1 MIKILGTH
9 GRHDSRSTN
18 NLLFFSFISTKNIK
32 WIYNVHLQNLPT
44 GRGNELFSRKN
55 FPQKMWSFF
64 DLLQNEN
71 SQTHEKIDF
80 CFFKTKR
87 HQCPMTLNNDRMR
100 VDKDNM
106 TTLDFR
112 YSAELSR
119 PWLLGMGTIPGWL
132 GSRKIKSYKPQD
144 RTNNECYPKT
154 QPQWQKR

>member
-1 MIKILGTH
+1 MVDTIQGQ
-9 GRHDSRSTN
+9 RTN
-18 NLLFFSFISTKNIK
+18 CCFLVSFSQKNIK

-44 GRGNELFSRKN
+44 GRGNELFSRKI
-55 FPQKMWSFF
+55 FPRN
-64 DLLQNEN
+64 LLQNEH

-80 CFFKTKR
+80 CFFITKR

-144 RTNNECYPKT
+144 RTNNVCYPKT
-154 QPQWQKR
+154 HPQ

>member
-1 MIKILGTH
+1 MVNTFQGQRTICCFLV
-9 GRHDSRSTN
+9 S
-18 NLLFFSFISTKNIK
+18 FSQKNIK

-44 GRGNELFSRKN
+44 ARGNELFSRKN

-64 DLLQNEN
+64 RLVTKRTFTN
-71 SQTHEKIDF
+71 TRKIDF

-132 GSRKIKSYKPQD
+132 GSRKIKSYKPQG
-144 RTNNECYPKT
+144 RTNNVCYPKT
-154 QPQWQKR
+154 NPQ